1 MIAMGFSIE
10 RGETKVSKH
19 FAKVKAVAK
28 YLPEGTLTNEQLSSE
43 FPDWSVE
50 KIAEKTGIHT
60 RHIVNNEFSSDL
72 AIKAVKEL
80 IALTQ
85 LDIASVDF
93 LIVVT
98 QTPDYLLP
106 GIASIVQNSVGL
118 SRNTGA
124 MDVNLGCSGYV
135 YALGVAK
142 GLIETGQARKVIVS
156 TSDTY
161 SKLLNRSDKSVRT
174 IFGDGAT
181 ATLIENDSDVESI
194 RGLTYGTD
202 GSGAGNL
209 IVPKGG
215 IRNGE
220 QEFLK
225 TSEAARGLEA
235 GHFNLFMDGPEIFNF
250 TIAIAEASLD
260 ETLKKANLKKEE
272 IDLFVFHQANAF
284 MLEHLRKKLNLPTEK
299 FPVLMGEWGNTVSGT
314 IPMALSELILNGKI
328 KSGSKVLCMG
338 FGVGLSWGATVLT
351 L

>member
-1 MIAMGFSIE
+1 M
-10 RGETKVSKH
+10 SKD
-19 FAKVKAVAK
+19 FARVKAVAK
-28 YLPEGTLTNEQLSSE
+28 YLPKGTLTNKQLASE

-50 KIAEKTGIHT
+50 KIADKTGIHT
-60 RHIVNNEFSSDL
+60 RHIAQDEFSSDL
-72 AIKAVKEL
+72 AIGAVKEL
-80 IALTQ
+80 VSMTN
-85 LDIASVDF
+85 LDISSVDF

-98 QTPDYLLP
+98 QTPDYILP
-106 GIASIVQNSVGL
+106 GIASIVQNAVGL

-161 SKLLNRSDKSVRT
+161 SKLLNSADKSVRT

-181 ATLIENDSDVESI
+181 ATLIENDSDIESI
-194 RGLTYGTD
+194 KGLTYGTD

-220 QEFLK
+220 QAFLK

-235 GHFNLFMDGPEIFNF
+235 GRFNLFMDGPEIFNF

-260 ETLKKANLKKEE
+260 ETLKKANLQKNE

-284 MLEHLRKKLNLPTEK
+284 MLEHLRKKLNIPTEK

-314 IPMALSELILNGKI
+314 IPMALSELILDGKI
-328 KSGSKVLCMG
+328 KPGSKVLCMG
-338 FGVGLSWGATVLT
+338 FGVGLSWAATVLT